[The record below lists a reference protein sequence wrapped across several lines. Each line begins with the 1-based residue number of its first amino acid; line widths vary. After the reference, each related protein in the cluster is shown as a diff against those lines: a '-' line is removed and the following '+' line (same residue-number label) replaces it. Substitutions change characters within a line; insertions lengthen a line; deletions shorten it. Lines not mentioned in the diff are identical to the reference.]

1 MTRAIIQRQG
11 PGATAI
17 DGGALLEP
25 VRRKYE
31 PHAPGVLY
39 FVITVFL
46 AIGAINSQN
55 NLLFLAF
62 GLAMAGL
69 LISGL
74 VSGPPLMRIVARRL
88 APGPAHVG
96 ETAEI
101 RYAVASR
108 GGFIAAMGLE
118 IRELS
123 APEAPASFAPG
134 AILHLPPGTDLTANA
149 VVTPIRRG
157 RHTLTGFS
165 ISSAFPFGLLRKT
178 LIFEQ
183 PQAWVV
189 APRRVPLREM
199 PWRKAGRE
207 GATLSATAARR
218 GVSTEFYALRAY
230 VPGDPT
236 RQIAWRPS
244 ARVGELVVRE
254 QAASAPPKIWIRIDH
269 PDDQTPAHLVE
280 RGAAL
285 VAALAQDATQAGFA
299 VGLTGQGLNPLR
311 PLSGSRQVRAIQVA
325 MGMLGELGLRDDPT
339 RDPPMND
346 RGTLRVRVQFRG
358 SPGRASGGSEFRI
371 SAEEVR
377 RWYAGET
384 LPPEFE
390 PAPAKGG
397 PSRGGWLA
405 RARRL
410 LPVVRP
416 GDPETGGRP

>member
-1 MTRAIIQRQG
+1 MTRAMIQRPG
-11 PGATAI
+11 SGATTI

-25 VRRKYE
+25 VRRRYE

-74 VSGPPLMRIVARRL
+74 ISGPPLMHIVARRL

-123 APEAPASFAPG
+123 GPEAPSSFAPG
-134 AILHLPPGTDLTANA
+134 AILHLRPGTDRTAIA
-149 VVTPIRRG
+149 VVTPTRRG

-165 ISSAFPFGLLRKT
+165 VSSAFPFGLLRKT
-178 LIFEQ
+178 LVFEQ
-183 PQAWVV
+183 PHAWVV
-189 APRRVPLREM
+189 APRRVPLREI

-269 PDDQTPAHLVE
+269 PDEQTPAHLVE

-299 VGLTGQGLNPLR
+299 VGLTGHGINPLR

-325 MGMLGELGLRDDPT
+325 MGVLGEPGMRDDQT
-339 RDPPMND
+339 RDPPMNE

-358 SPGRASGGSEFRI
+358 SPGRSSGGSEFRI
-371 SAEEVR
+371 SAEEVG

-390 PAPAKGG
+390 PASEGG
-397 PSRGGWLA
+397 DATRGGWLT
-405 RARRL
+405 RGLRL
-410 LPVVRP
+410 LRGKGPRER
-416 GDPETGGRP
+416 GTGGAP